1 MNRAAT
7 SGCLYPSCKGTPEKA
22 VLCLAAALML
32 LAAPAGAQDYP
43 RRTIRILE
51 PLAAG
56 SAVDVVTRIV
66 ADKMGEILGQSL
78 YVDNQPGAA
87 GLIGMRSGARAAAD
101 GYTILA
107 VNDSVVTVL
116 PNMRAD
122 AGYDPRRDF
131 APITQMVRIYW
142 ALVSSPSLPV
152 TTLQQFIAAAKAKPG
167 SIDFA
172 SGGQGS
178 PQQIAMELLMRA
190 ADIKL
195 THVPFRG
202 ATPALN
208 EVVAGHLPVMFTA
221 LPTPLPFAA
230 DHRLNIL
237 GTADPQRLPTL
248 PDVPTIAE
256 AGVPSF
262 EFTTWGALLAPAGTP
277 APVIAKLNQA
287 AVAALNDP
295 AVHKLL
301 TGLGYEVV
309 GSTPEELKSLLAQ
322 DYEQKGEL
330 LRAANIHAD

>member
-1 MNRAAT
+1 MRLAGLLVPPWLA
-7 SGCLYPSCKGTPEKA
+7 LL
-22 VLCLAAALML
+22 LCTAAA
-32 LAAPAGAQDYP
+32 AHAQDYP
-43 RRTIRILE
+43 RRTIRVLE

-56 SAVDVVTRIV
+56 SAVDVVTRII
-66 ADKMGEILGQSL
+66 ADRMGEALGQSL

-87 GLIGMRSGARAAAD
+87 GLIGMRSGARAAPD

-131 APITQMVRIYW
+131 VPIVQMVRIHW

-152 TTLQQFIAAAKAKPG
+152 TTLQGFIAAAKAKPG

-178 PQQIAMELLMRA
+178 PQHIAMELLMRA
-190 ADIKL
+190 AGITLK
-195 THVPFRG
+195 HVPFRG

-230 DHRLNIL
+230 DHRLILL
-237 GTADPQRLPTL
+237 GTADAVRLPTL

-256 AGVPSF
+256 AGVPGF
-262 EFTTWGALLAPAGTP
+262 EFIAWGALLAPAGTP
-277 APVIAKLNQA
+277 APIVAKLNQA
-287 AVAALNDP
+287 AVAALDDP
-295 AVHKLL
+295 GIRKRL
-301 TGLGYEVV
+301 TDLGYEVV
-309 GSTPEELKSLLAQ
+309 GGTPDELKALLAR
-322 DYEQKGEL
+322 DYDQKGDL
-330 LRAANIHAD
+330 LRAAGIHAD